1 MTHRQSE
8 VRIAAVETVDF
19 QRNVGLTFTLIASSV
34 LRDAAVTVRAGFRKY
49 RTPAVLHSLRG
60 VRLANKKNG
69 GGLIDAFQLGLGP
82 A

>member
-1 MTHRQSE
+1 MP
-8 VRIAAVETVDF
+8 
-19 QRNVGLTFTLIASSV
+19 IASSV
-34 LRDAAVTVRAGFRKY
+34 VRDAAVTVRAGFRKY
-49 RTPAVLHSLRG
+49 RTLAVLHSLRG